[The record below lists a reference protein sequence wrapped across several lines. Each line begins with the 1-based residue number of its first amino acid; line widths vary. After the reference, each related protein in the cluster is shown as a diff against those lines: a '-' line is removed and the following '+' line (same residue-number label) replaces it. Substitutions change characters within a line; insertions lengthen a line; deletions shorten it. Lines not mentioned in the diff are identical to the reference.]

1 MEKSLPINE
10 LRHLLYTVAEHGG
23 QHLSEV
29 EADLHHTSF
38 LLGEAIEKLGVSFM
52 AVHEAVMEQQKYLD
66 KMIETHALPVEIK
79 TDIQNYRQHIGNEVD
94 RVVTGLQFHDLTTQ
108 LNART
113 VKRVSGLRALF
124 TQLLTEWDEMATDYK
139 YHEDQSIA
147 ALLTKMSES
156 LGTGSQA
163 LEGGLRQPVKQQD
176 MACGD
181 IDLF

>member
-1 MEKSLPINE
+1 MEKSLPITE

-52 AVHEAVMEQQKYLD
+52 AVHEAVMEQQQYLD
-66 KMIETHALPVEIK
+66 NMIAQHRLPEEIK
-79 TDIQNYRQHIGNEVD
+79 SDIQRYRQHIGNEVD

-113 VKRVSGLRALF
+113 VKRVSGLRSLF
-124 TQLLTEWDEMATDYK
+124 EQLLAEWDAMATEFK
-139 YHEDQSIA
+139 YEDQCIA
-147 ALLTKMSES
+147 NLLTKMSES
-156 LGTGSQA
+156 LDKGSVA

-176 MACGD
+176 MACGE

>member
-1 MEKSLPINE
+1 MEKSLPITE

-52 AVHEAVMEQQKYLD
+52 AVHEAVMEQQQYLD
-66 KMIETHALPVEIK
+66 KMIETHALPEAIK
-79 TDIQNYRQHIGNEVD
+79 ADIQKYRQHIGNEVD

-113 VKRVSGLRALF
+113 VKRVNGLRHLF
-124 TQLLTEWDEMATDYK
+124 TQLLTEWDEMATEFK
-139 YHEDQSIA
+139 YEDKTIA

-156 LGTGSQA
+156 LGNGSVA